1 MESQA
6 IKEDIFKERS
16 ACDTFYP
23 FKSIRLNSYFFVYI
37 LLPRFMF
44 ILDLYFI
51 EFISGHKVKQLEQDL
66 EELVHKKCEQSDTII
81 TLPIE
86 ALMKFNVTSLS
97 LNEPSCMGIKN
108 ETLGVWV
115 RFVCKN

>member
-1 MESQA
+1 MHNAA
-6 IKEDIFKERS
+6 ISLEFN
-16 ACDTFYP
+16 FHQYQ
-23 FKSIRLNSYFFVYI
+23 
-37 LLPRFMF
+37 LLCS
-44 ILDLYFI
+44 
-51 EFISGHKVKQLEQDL
+51 FISGHKVKQLEQDL

-97 LNEPSCMGIKN
+97 LNEPSCMGVKN

-115 RFVCKN
+115 RFVCKICNIP

>member
-1 MESQA
+1 MRRYFHVRFQRNA
-6 IKEDIFKERS
+6 PMQLFLWNLIYININ
-16 ACDTFYP
+16 FYVH
-23 FKSIRLNSYFFVYI
+23 RG
-37 LLPRFMF
+37 
-44 ILDLYFI
+44 LYFI
-51 EFISGHKVKQLEQDL
+51 QFISGHKVKQLEQDL

-97 LNEPSCMGIKN
+97 LNEPSCMGVKN

-115 RFVCKN
+115 RFVCKICSIP